1 MENFLFSAIV
11 VVLILILVRR
21 DPLSP
26 ASFFGIVS
34 ALNGITFYIGSIL
47 HLFPQ
52 TMRFWYYISQDYS
65 DVNAK
70 VLLFYLSLSLL
81 GYTIDLTIK
90 RTSLRRGKLIN
101 IDNIRLGKYLESPYL
116 LIVLF
121 SVWLLILWHL
131 RNVNIPKM
139 LFYTTYLEVRDP
151 DKVGLTND
159 LLATIHTFLPTL
171 GMLIS
176 PLVVYF
182 YARHRWAHF
191 IVVLLLFVYS
201 LLFTIAIGSR
211 FILIY
216 LSLIT
221 LTVFLMRKKI
231 TISVVLFA
239 LLTFITYGT
248 LMAQRYVNVAYGIR
262 PFFDVL
268 FSGKFLV
275 LEYYLFSIY
284 NFFGGGF
291 VMAEAFQRE
300 RLFYPLR
307 YKVLS
312 FSPLPSI
319 IDGFSKIRHY
329 EHRVIPTGPFNS
341 FAEAYHFGWGFL
353 IFLIVFLAILLYQA
367 TKFWRRAN
375 TPIYVFILLFP
386 LYYAVLRMQI
396 YQLRQV
402 FRWFVLALL
411 IAVVMNALTHRKK
424 ISKFRRQARE
434 YKDGL

>member
-1 MENFLFSAIV
+1 MEKILLSATIV
-11 VVLILILVRR
+11 ILILILIRK

-47 HLFPQ
+47 HLFPR
-52 TMRFWYYISQDYS
+52 TMSFWYYITQDYN
-65 DVNAK
+65 DVNTK

-81 GYTIDLTIK
+81 GYAIDLTVK
-90 RTSLRRGKLIN
+90 RTSVRRGKLNIN
-101 IDNIRLGKYLESPYL
+101 IDNINWGKYIESSYS

-121 SVWLLILWHL
+121 SMCWLVLWHL
-131 RNVNIPKM
+131 VNVNIPKM
-139 LFYTTYLEVRDP
+139 FFYTTYLEVRDP
-151 DKVGLTND
+151 VKVGLTND

-171 GMLIS
+171 GMLLS

-191 IVVLLLFVYS
+191 ITALLLFVYS
-201 LLFTIAIGSR
+201 FLFTIAIGSR
-211 FILIY
+211 FILIH

-231 TISVVLFA
+231 TISVVLLA
-239 LLTFITYGT
+239 LLTLIAYGT

-268 FSGKFLV
+268 FSGDFLV
-275 LEYYLFSIY
+275 LGYYLFSIY

-341 FAEAYHFGWGFL
+341 FAEVYHFGWGFF
-353 IFLIVFLAILLYQA
+353 IFLIVFLAVLLYQA
-367 TKFWRRAN
+367 TKLWRRAN
-375 TPIYVFILLFP
+375 APIYVFILLFP

-402 FRWFVLALL
+402 FRWFVLALF
-411 IAVVMNALTHRKK
+411 IAVVMNTLTHRKPNNHWC
-424 ISKFRRQARE
+424 
-434 YKDGL
+434 